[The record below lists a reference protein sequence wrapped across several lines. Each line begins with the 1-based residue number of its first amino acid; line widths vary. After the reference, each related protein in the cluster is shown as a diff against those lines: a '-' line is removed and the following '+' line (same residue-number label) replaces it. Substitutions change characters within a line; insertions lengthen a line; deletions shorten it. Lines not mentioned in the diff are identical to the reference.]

1 MAKQTRNYSP
11 FQQQIIK
18 RYYNNLD
25 AIDQTRLSD
34 LAAEL
39 YLAEG
44 KKRDRLW
51 KQAGEVMQ
59 RLGVPPSRM
68 EHVLKSADPAILAEV
83 VQDIQRGVIKPPPP
97 KKPTPSNSESAAAKV
112 DH

>member
-1 MAKQTRNYSP
+1 MAKSKNYSP
-11 FQQQIIK
+11 YQQNIIK

-25 AIDQTRLSD
+25 SIDQTRLSD

-51 KQAGEVMQ
+51 TQAGEVME
-59 RLGVPPSRM
+59 RLGVPPSRR

-83 VQDIQRGVIKPPPP
+83 VQDIQRGLIKPPPKQP
-97 KKPTPSNSESAAAKV
+97 RPPEAPAK
-112 DH
+112 